1 MKYTKQYEKFASS
14 CASRFEGQRPGQT
27 LPAIGGETL
36 FNKTLFPS
44 TNQVARGGFLRP
56 IKWRVEEVGGTV
68 QWRQVGGGASVFM
81 YAQKT
86 ECLG

>member
-1 MKYTKQYEKFASS
+1 MKNLPLAARAGLRGNAQ
-14 CASRFEGQRPGQT
+14 GQM
-27 LPAIGGETL
+27 LPAIGGEHL

-44 TNQVARGGFLRP
+44 TNQVARGGFFDQSSGA
-56 IKWRVEEVGGTV
+56 WRRKGGTV